1 MLGRVSGTIHEFRAQ
16 ALAQA
21 EALLD
26 AIDSAEAI
34 IVSTIER
41 ECEALRTGRTLAA
54 KALHT
59 RLCDAARL
67 YLNATKAAR
76 ASLWTIEHV
85 LPGSRERLDE
95 RRAAFADV
103 LKVELA
109 VLAAARE
116 AADEGGEPDGDELPE
131 DTAEIAREDRRPGFP
146 PARSVTVGP
155 VGRAPARTTRGGQG

>member
-1 MLGRVSGTIHEFRAQ
+1 MLGGVSGTIHEFQAQ
-16 ALAQA
+16 AIAQA

-26 AIDSAEAI
+26 AIDTAEAI

-95 RRAAFADV
+95 RRAAFADL

-116 AADEGGEPDGDELPE
+116 AADQVDEPDGGELLE

-146 PARSVTVGP
+146 PARSVTI
-155 VGRAPARTTRGGQG
+155 GRAPARTTRGGQG

>member
-1 MLGRVSGTIHEFRAQ
+1 VSGTIHEFRAE
-16 ALAQA
+16 AIAQA

-26 AIDSAEAI
+26 AIDTAETI

-85 LPGSRERLDE
+85 LPGSAARIEE

-109 VLAAARE
+109 VLSAARE
-116 AADEGGEPDGDELPE
+116 AADQGDEGGEDDLLE

-146 PARSVTVGP
+146 PARSVTIGP
-155 VGRAPARTTRGGQG
+155 AARALVRTTRGGLG